1 MTWTIRNTVKN
12 LRLRSPIL
20 VEGLPGIGN
29 IGKVAVDFIIDEL
42 GAKKLC
48 EFESYSYPHSVFVNE
63 RNLVELPS
71 IEVYYKQMKNRQN
84 DLMLLSGDVQPID
97 ETSCYQFTEK
107 VIDLFQQHNGKEIV
121 TIGGIAMKQIPKK
134 PKLYCTGNS
143 QKLIKAYT
151 AGTNM
156 TSKLYGIVGP
166 IMGVSGLLLGMA
178 KKRNIPAVTLL
189 AETYGH
195 PMYLGINGAR
205 EVINVLNQKLG
216 IKLNVTALD
225 KEIKELENEIRGQD
239 AIQKTLRLRKLKSQ
253 FGNDMSYIG

>member
-1 MTWTIRNTVKN
+1 MTWNIRNTAKN
-12 LRLRSPIL
+12 IKLRSPIL

-71 IEVYYKQMKNRQN
+71 IEVYYKQMKNRKN

-107 VIDLFQQHNGKEIV
+107 VIDLFQQHNGQEII

-151 AGTNM
+151 SGTNM
-156 TSKLYGIVGP
+156 NSKLYGIVGP

-178 KKRNIPAVTLL
+178 KRRNIPAVTLL

-205 EVINVLNQKLG
+205 EVISILNQKLG
-216 IKLNVTALD
+216 IKINIRSLD
-225 KEIKELENEIRGQD
+225 KEIKELENEIRGQETV
-239 AIQKTLRLRKLKSQ
+239 QKTLQLRKFKNQ